1 MRGRRQRPRSGLDPR
16 RPRPLP
22 GPQTALDLFA
32 ESGRGL
38 VLVRELSQGHCR
50 AYATTTFATEAP
62 AKAIAFALP
71 TRSGIRLTCPP
82 LLRLGRRSVRLQ
94 LTDPADTAERG
105 QDG

>member
-1 MRGRRQRPRSGLDPR
+1 MLVITQAAVSESL
-16 RPRPLP
+16 LI
-22 GPQTALDLFA
+22 FA
-32 ESGRGL
+32 S
-38 VLVRELSQGHCR
+38 LSAWPKYCR

-71 TRSGIRLTCPP
+71 TRSGIRPTCPP